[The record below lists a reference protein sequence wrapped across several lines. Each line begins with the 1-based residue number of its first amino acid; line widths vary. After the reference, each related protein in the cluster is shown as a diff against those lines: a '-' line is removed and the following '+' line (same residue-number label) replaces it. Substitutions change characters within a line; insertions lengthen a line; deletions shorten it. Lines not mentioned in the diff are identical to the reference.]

1 MKLNGKVDLNRAFP
15 KRVVQSYVRFG
26 PHDRSPASLLAT
38 LAKSA
43 PRYLRQ
49 MRGGW
54 GSDEVKDEIKWV
66 KDEIKWV
73 RDEIK

>member
-43 PRYLRQ
+43 PLPSTDA
-49 MRGGW
+49 RGMG
-54 GSDEVKDEIKWV
+54 I
-66 KDEIKWV
+66 
-73 RDEIK
+73 R